1 MGAGLHLGPHHFL
14 PPSHLELWRVPRM
27 DEALVGAD
35 RLVGPLSRLQG
46 VLCVKTDPA
55 HFAVVQ
61 KSSDWWVSMSCTFF
75 LLPPIPDDTARHVK
89 GEVRSE

>member
-35 RLVGPLSRLQG
+35 RLVGPPSRLQG
-46 VLCVKTDPA
+46 VLCVENAPA
-55 HFAVVQ
+55 HFAVIPEVLGL
-61 KSSDWWVSMSCTFF
+61 VGVHVLH
-75 LLPPIPDDTARHVK
+75 LLPPAP
-89 GEVRSE
+89 GP